1 MKYHVITRNGILV
14 GVTTSNAYEFNLP
27 DVSIHEFDDAAVPD
41 LTTHTWNQEA
51 DQFEMTV
58 GILSK
63 REFLTRFTL
72 SERIAIRE
80 STNPVVID
88 IRNLLD
94 LAEFVRLNDPETQQ
108 SVGYLASIGL
118 VSAQRMQE
126 ILG

>member
-118 VSAQRMQE
+118 VTAQRMQE